1 MEKLNL
7 NNMNIKFLS
16 TIIKG
21 SSETTREAF
30 IQWFIGFTE
39 GNGCFHVGENV
50 SFEILQDQ
58 EILNYIKE
66 QLGLGQVYKQN
77 SSGQVTYRYIVS
89 DPQEIAEIID
99 LFNGKVQL
107 SKKQAQFYGFV
118 GAYNVK
124 YNKNIIIKPHE
135 DLTGLDKAWLSGF
148 IDSEGCFTVSIIKQS
163 AQRKKCSDSSKVC
176 NLSKGCNP
184 NIKQI
189 SGILGWNRN

>member
-1 MEKLNL
+1 LIQQ
-7 NNMNIKFLS
+7 NNF
-16 TIIKG
+16 
-21 SSETTREAF
+21 
-30 IQWFIGFTE
+30 
-39 GNGCFHVGENV
+39 
-50 SFEILQDQ
+50 Q

-135 DLTGLDKAWLSGF
+135 DLTGLDKA
-148 IDSEGCFTVSIIKQS
+148 
-163 AQRKKCSDSSKVC
+163 
-176 NLSKGCNP
+176 
-184 NIKQI
+184 
-189 SGILGWNRN
+189 